1 MLSTTSSANVGV
13 ANEKETAAAAR
24 TTRRVIF
31 ISVIFSSLTRRGFTS
46 PLQTLKVLGKL
57 TGTCHVTK
65 NIGKRL
71 KNMRFLLIEDNEK
84 LAKAIV
90 ERLGLDGHVVDH
102 APDLETAADCLAGT
116 GYELILLDIMLPDGD
131 GRTFLERH
139 RTGDNDTPVI
149 VLTAR
154 SEVSD
159 RVRMLDLGADDYIT
173 KPFDFSELE
182 ARCRAVLR
190 RRQGAARNQKTFEDV
205 VFDPLAGTVE
215 VAGSVSDLRNREL
228 RLLEVFFSA
237 PDMIFSKSHL
247 VDRLFSYD
255 EDVSEN
261 AIEVY
266 VGRVRKKLQG
276 GRVKIETVRGVGY
289 RMTAS

>member
-1 MLSTTSSANVGV
+1 
-13 ANEKETAAAAR
+13 
-24 TTRRVIF
+24 
-31 ISVIFSSLTRRGFTS
+31 
-46 PLQTLKVLGKL
+46 
-57 TGTCHVTK
+57 
-65 NIGKRL
+65 
-71 KNMRFLLIEDNEK
+71 MRFLLIEDNEK
-84 LAKAIV
+84 LAAAIV

-102 APDLETAADCLAGT
+102 APDLETASDCLAGT

-131 GRTFLERH
+131 GRKFLEWH

-190 RRQGAARNQKTFEDV
+190 RRQGAARNQKTFQDV
-205 VFDPLAGTVE
+205 VFDPLAGTVA
-215 VAGSVSDLRNREL
+215 VAGSVFELRNREL

-276 GRVKIETVRGVGY
+276 GRVRIETVRGVGY
-289 RMTAS
+289 RMTAI